1 MHVDRRRAGDWSLAD
16 EVRTVRQRLPVP
28 GAWAYGR
35 KGDVVVV
42 VVDECYTDD
51 EIAQL
56 VELVKLKL
64 SFSDGDEN
72 NTPR

>member
-1 MHVDRRRAGDWSLAD
+1 MTASVTDQLY
-16 EVRTVRQRLPVP
+16 TVRLRLPVP

-35 KGDVVVV
+35 KGDQVVV

-51 EIAQL
+51 EVVQL

-64 SFSDGDEN
+64 SFRDDGEDK
-72 NTPR
+72 P